1 MAKTSA
7 RKRTVSVGGRPPS
20 GPQGE
25 RVSRYPPLTVRI
37 PPTTKDT
44 LLALAAMRKTP
55 AWRLV
60 DEAILALVEH
70 MPAAERRVLAQFT
83 AKMPVVGVE

>member
-1 MAKTSA
+1 MAKTSG
-7 RKRTVSVGGRPPS
+7 RKHTVSVGGRPPS

-25 RVSRYPPLTVRI
+25 RVSRYPALTVRI
-37 PPTTKDT
+37 PPATKDT

-60 DEAILALVEH
+60 DDAILAFVEH
-70 MPAAERRVLAQFT
+70 LPTAERRVLAQFT
-83 AKMPVVGVE
+83 AKMPAAGAE